1 MTNGVAGRRRSGIPV
16 AVAAVSAV
24 GVAVLGGLMT
34 ELGDWYYG
42 LQQPPWKPPDW
53 LFGPAWTLIYAL
65 AATAGVT
72 AWLAIPLKAQ
82 REWLL
87 VLFALNGF
95 LNVLWSLLF
104 FRLQRPDWA
113 QFEVAFLWLSIVVL
127 IAFVVRYSRRAAW
140 LLLPY
145 LAWVSFA
152 ALLNGAVVRLNAPF
166 GAG

>member
-1 MTNGVAGRRRSGIPV
+1 
-16 AVAAVSAV
+16 
-24 GVAVLGGLMT
+24 MT

-42 LQQPPWKPPDW
+42 LRQPPWKPPDG
-53 LFGPAWTLIYAL
+53 LFGPAWTLIFAL
-65 AATAGVT
+65 AAAAGVT
-72 AWLAIPLKAQ
+72 AWRAIESKAQ

-113 QFEVAFLWLSIVVL
+113 QFEVAFLWVSIVMLVV
-127 IAFVVRYSRRAAW
+127 FVRRYSQRAAR

-152 ALLNGAVVRLNAPF
+152 AVLNGAVVRLNASF
-166 GAG
+166 SAG

>member
-1 MTNGVAGRRRSGIPV
+1 MTHGVAGRRRSGVPV

-53 LFGPAWTLIYAL
+53 LFGPAWTLIFAL
-65 AATAGVT
+65 AAAAGVA
-72 AWLAIPLKAQ
+72 AWRAIPQKAQ

-113 QFEVAFLWLSIVVL
+113 QFEVVFLWLSIVVL
-127 IAFVVRYSRRAAW
+127 IAFVARYSGRAAW

>member
-1 MTNGVAGRRRSGIPV
+1 MSHGVAERRRSGIPV

-53 LFGPAWTLIYAL
+53 LFGPAWTLIFAL

-72 AWLAIPLKAQ
+72 AWRAIPQKAQ

-127 IAFVVRYSRRAAW
+127 IGFVIRYSRRAAW

>member
-1 MTNGVAGRRRSGIPV
+1 MTSRSGVGRRVALPV
-16 AVAAVSAV
+16 VVAAISALAVAM
-24 GVAVLGGLMT
+24 LGALMT

-42 LQQPPWKPPDW
+42 LRQPPWKPPDW
-53 LFGPAWTLIYAL
+53 LFGPAWTLIFAL
-65 AATAGVT
+65 TAAAGVA
-72 AWLAIPLKAQ
+72 AWRDMHGKET

-127 IAFVVRYSRRAAW
+127 IVYVGRHSRLAAG

-145 LAWVSFA
+145 LAWVTFA
-152 ALLNGAVVRLNAPF
+152 AVLNGAVVRLNAPF
-166 GAG
+166 GDG